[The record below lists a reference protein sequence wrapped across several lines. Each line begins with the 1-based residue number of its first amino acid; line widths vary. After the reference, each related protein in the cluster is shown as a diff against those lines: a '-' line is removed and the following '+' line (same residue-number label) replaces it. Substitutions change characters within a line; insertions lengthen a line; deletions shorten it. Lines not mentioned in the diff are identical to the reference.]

1 MFRTI
6 NILSTKLL
14 RQDVFSLPPY
24 SGVILEECSFVQI
37 DLNENIILPSA
48 QKVNAIVTSAN
59 ALKALKSISGQL
71 PAFDTVYC
79 IAGRTEALVKEYL
92 NPVNIV
98 ARPYA
103 SGLLEVMIIV
113 QHTYPL
119 WFFRGNK
126 ALPTIPEGLQNA
138 GIPFEAIEVYQN
150 TATPLVLNKDFD
162 AILFF
167 SPSAVESFLQNNYI
181 HDNTITF
188 AIGKTTAKALKP
200 FAKKVVISKEPT
212 EESVIKAVLEYF
224 NL

>member
-1 MFRTI
+1 MSKKI
-6 NILSTKLL
+6 GILSTKLL
-14 RQDVFSLPPY
+14 REATERRLAETGTEVVVKPFIRIDIPGQITIPP
-24 SGVILEECSFVQI
+24 
-37 DLNENIILPSA
+37 A
-48 QKVNAIVTSAN
+48 QKADAIITSAN
-59 ALKALKSISGQL
+59 TIKALTGISDQL

-92 NPVNIV
+92 KPVNIV

-103 SGLLEVMIIV
+103 SALLEVIITV

-126 ALPTIPEGLQNA
+126 ALPAIPEGLQNA
-138 GIPFEAIEVYQN
+138 GIPFEAIEVYRN
-150 TATPLVLNKDFD
+150 TATPVMLNEDFD